1 MLYYVKLFSK
11 EDTMSEKWLSYSGNP
26 GKDNIESKTSFL
38 SVNVTGYSEL
48 NTTFA
53 IERTRV
59 DFYIMYPVN
68 GSFEAEINGKT
79 EKVETGDIML
89 MYPGDLQRYIKRT
102 NGHFWYYWV
111 HFTGYAAEHILST
124 CGFSKSG
131 VYKIGVNDKTLR
143 LFKNLF
149 SDFYGKPVES
159 TYLEVYA
166 AAHLMEILA
175 SMKEGLE
182 LSRKKATGTEQKIY
196 ASARYI
202 NANYAYDL
210 SMDELASA
218 QDMCTGYYSKMF
230 TKYLGVPPSEYLT
243 RLRLQNAGILLV
255 QSNMS
260 IAEIASS
267 VGYSDPLYFS
277 RIFKKHYFMS
287 PTDYRNRNTYITTE
301 EE

>member
-1 MLYYVKLFSK
+1 MG
-11 EDTMSEKWLSYSGNP
+11 TKWLSYSGNP
-26 GKDNIESKTSFL
+26 GKDNFESKTSFL
-38 SVNVTGYSEL
+38 SVNVAGYSEL
-48 NTTFA
+48 NTSFA

-59 DFYIMYPVN
+59 DFYMMYPVN
-68 GSFEAEINGKT
+68 GSFEAEIDGKT
-79 EKVETGDIML
+79 EQINAGDVFL
-89 MYPGDLQRYIKRT
+89 VYAGDLQRYSKRT
-102 NGHFWYYWV
+102 SGHFWYYWV
-111 HFTGYAAEHILST
+111 HFTGYAAAHLLTT

-131 VYKIGVNDKTLR
+131 VYKVGVNDKTLR

-149 SDFYGKPVES
+149 SDFYGKPVEG

-175 SMKEGLE
+175 SLKEGLE
-182 LSRKKATGTEQKIY
+182 SSRRKSTGAEQKIY

-210 SMDELASA
+210 SIEELASA
-218 QDMCTGYYSKMF
+218 QGMCTGYYSKTF
-230 TKYLGVPPSEYLT
+230 TKHLGVSPREYLT
-243 RLRLQNAGILLV
+243 RLRLQNAGISLI

-267 VGYSDPLYFS
+267 VGYPDPLYFS

-287 PTDYRNRNTYITTE
+287 PTDYRNRNTYITSE